1 MVEAPHYG
9 KEGLGWLRNCRGTL
23 HIVGDAPTFYFFT
36 KFFGNIEIKLYLC
49 TRFIKGCSQLWAE
62 MIPSEP
68 DTDNADAGMMSKH
81 KTPYF

>member
-1 MVEAPHYG
+1 LKNVIEMLLERKQCFEKRCKGTHYFANFQIF
-9 KEGLGWLRNCRGTL
+9 W
-23 HIVGDAPTFYFFT
+23 DFFV
-36 KFFGNIEIKLYLC
+36 FLLAYSYLC

-68 DTDNADAGMMSKH
+68 DTDNAGAGMMSKH